1 MQRTTRTDMA
11 SMGVHWKHIMP
22 IQDLL
27 IKMTNIKTHGTY
39 EGVK

>member
-22 IQDLL
+22 SQDLL
-27 IKMTNIKTHGTY
+27 LKMAIIKSQSPY
-39 EGVK
+39 EEVN